1 MYTQSFL
8 SNLFS
13 KQFYFTKH
21 RTIIHSIF
29 YRTCICHWTT
39 DLKPFSICE
48 NHIPCIKNFTFI
60 QHTIHPFNSEGFPD
74 MIFKLMKVLLVH
86 TMQKVAMLLWAL
98 WWRRNG
104 KVWENIDKPPGTLL
118 GYKLIAPHM
127 HVLARVLQFHAS
139 SQFFFFFYYIPSCIQ
154 NYISNGYDMTP
165 NNFILSFNYKFSL
178 CKINLFIFYKNY
190 LKKIISTMICD

>member
-1 MYTQSFL
+1 MFLLFSQAFIQYSSNFNLTHLCTQSFL

-60 QHTIHPFNSEGFPD
+60 QHTIHPFNSEGFSD

-104 KVWENIDKPPGTLL
+104 RFGRILISLL
-118 GYKLIAPHM
+118 ALC
-127 HVLARVLQFHAS
+127 QD
-139 SQFFFFFYYIPSCIQ
+139 
-154 NYISNGYDMTP
+154 IS
-165 NNFILSFNYKFSL
+165 
-178 CKINLFIFYKNY
+178 
-190 LKKIISTMICD
+190 